1 MAIAMEDYPDACAVL
16 VRRHG
21 VYVWGPTWEKA
32 KTMYVIYIYIYQVFI
47 KENDAIML
55 DCHLNSTL
63 FLRKIKD
70 MVHVNLPRLLFWRA
84 QML

>member
-1 MAIAMEDYPDACAVL
+1 ML
-16 VRRHG
+16 F
-21 VYVWGPTWEKA
+21 
-32 KTMYVIYIYIYQVFI
+32 VIYIYIYQVFI
-47 KENDAIML
+47 KENDVIML

-63 FLRKIKD
+63 FLRKIED